1 LGEQFVDEA
10 LQLAL
15 SKIGKVE
22 THPGILRIYRY
33 DFLVIPKQ
41 LSRFVKTPLCIVQPR
56 SDEEVLKI
64 LEISERYEIPVIPR
78 GSGTSGYGG
87 CAPLVNCIILD
98 MKNFNKFSFQDGTA
112 VVEAGAVWMD
122 VERSANRLGKALR
135 VYPTSATV
143 STVGGWIA
151 QGGYGIGS
159 LKYGS
164 VGENVEW
171 LEVADFEGIK
181 QIKGDKLKYYIGAF
195 GTTGIILRACIKLR
209 NSESIRSLAFECT
222 FDEAIERIRGA
233 YHANFKDGYHMK
245 FEKLGERDTLLV
257 SYEGEGESSELGKNL
272 WSRRFSPLKALAT
285 DKIYSE
291 VVLPIDQAARFY
303 NEVKELACGIEVIFA
318 RDRAIFL
325 GLFGRGF
332 RPYLQALKFV
342 KIAEKCGGNVY
353 STGLLFPYKNKL
365 KRELEEYKRNI
376 DPKNL
381 LNPKKAMQENV
392 FSRVMKTGEKFLWI
406 V

>member
-1 LGEQFVDEA
+1 MDEA

-15 SKIGKVE
+15 SKVGRVE

-41 LSRFVKTPLCIVQPR
+41 LSRFVKTPICIVQPK

-64 LEISERYEIPVIPR
+64 LEISERFEIPIIPR

-87 CAPLVNCIILD
+87 CIILD
-98 MKNFNKFSFQDGTA
+98 MKNFNKFSFQDDTA
-112 VVEAGAVWMD
+112 IVEAGAVWMD
-122 VERSANRLGKALR
+122 VERSANRIGKALR

-151 QGGYGIGS
+151 QGGYGVGS

-164 VGENVEW
+164 IGENVEW

-181 QIKGDKLKYYIGAF
+181 QIRGDKLGYYIGAF

-209 NSESIRSLAFECT
+209 NFESIRSLAFECT
-222 FDEAIERIRGA
+222 FDEALERIRDA
-233 YHANFKDGYHMK
+233 YHANFKDRYHMN
-245 FEKLGERDTLLV
+245 FEKLGESDTLLV

-272 WSRRFSPLKALAT
+272 WNRRFSPLKALKT

-291 VVLPIDQAARFY
+291 VVLPIDQAAEFY
-303 NEVKELACGIEVIFA
+303 NQVKELARGIEVIFA

-325 GLFGRGF
+325 GLFERGLK
-332 RPYLQALKFV
+332 PYLQALKFV
-342 KIAEKCGGNVY
+342 KIAEKLGGSIY
-353 STGLLFPYKNKL
+353 TTGLLFPHKNKL
-365 KRELEEYKRNI
+365 RRELAEYKRSV
-376 DPKNL
+376 DPKNI
-381 LNPKKAMQENV
+381 LNPKKAIQENV
-392 FSRVMKTGEKFLWI
+392 FSRMMKTGEKLLWT